1 MIYTY
6 NISIYLLQ
14 NPYFRGLKA
23 VSPSKE
29 DVSNEINNLVTK
41 YSEYYMRNGS
51 SVGRIATGRTK
62 EGERKGRWV
71 RERAVLEAK
80 RRSVAKY
87 TRPRRAVVLRL
98 PFRGRF
104 GEWIIG
110 DEKSRH
116 RGSTVSQ
123 SRQLVHRVDE
133 PRFISR
139 RSAPW
144 PPDAGPPF
152 VPLSFSFSLC
162 F

>member
-1 MIYTY
+1 
-6 NISIYLLQ
+6 
-14 NPYFRGLKA
+14 
-23 VSPSKE
+23 
-29 DVSNEINNLVTK
+29 
-41 YSEYYMRNGS
+41 MR
-51 SVGRIATGRTK
+51 
-62 EGERKGRWV
+62 ERK
-71 RERAVLEAK
+71 RERVVAKGHTVFKAK
-80 RRSVAKY
+80 RRSVANY

-139 RSAPW
+139 RSSPW

-152 VPLSFSFSLC
+152 VPLSLSLSLLGPLFLNKKRHALLSENKNRRMRESWFWKDQWQLLTFLNFSGMEQVNLSNRNN
-162 F
+162 

>member
-1 MIYTY
+1 ML
-6 NISIYLLQ
+6 S
-14 NPYFRGLKA
+14 
-23 VSPSKE
+23 SSKE

-62 EGERKGRWV
+62 EGEREKVRWV

-104 GEWIIG
+104 GE
-110 DEKSRH
+110 
-116 RGSTVSQ
+116 
-123 SRQLVHRVDE
+123 
-133 PRFISR
+133 
-139 RSAPW
+139 
-144 PPDAGPPF
+144 
-152 VPLSFSFSLC
+152 
-162 F
+162 